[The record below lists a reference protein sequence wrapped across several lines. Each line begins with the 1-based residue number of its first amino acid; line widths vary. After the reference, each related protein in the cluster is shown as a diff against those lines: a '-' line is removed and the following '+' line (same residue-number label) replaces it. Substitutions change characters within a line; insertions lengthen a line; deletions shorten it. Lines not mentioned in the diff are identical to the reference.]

1 MTKLN
6 CLFPQEV
13 SATLQEPNSVA
24 LVLFVGANIDYFDGH
39 FPQAPILAGVVQLD
53 WAIQLGFKHLDVV
66 NTAVKN
72 VEVLKFQVV
81 IQPEE
86 TITLVLE
93 KKSEYKF
100 TFKYESE
107 KGVHSSGRIVLEES

>member
-1 MTKLN
+1 MSSTELDT
-6 CLFPQEV
+6 V
-13 SATLQEPNSVA
+13 AVA
-24 LVLFVGANIDYFDGH
+24 LHVGSQIDYFTGH

-53 WAIQLGFKHLDVV
+53 WAIHFGFKHLDLCQA
-66 NTAVKN
+66 AVKN

-81 IQPEE
+81 IQPEDRVNLM
-86 TITLVLE
+86 LV
-93 KKSEYKF
+93 KKSDHKF

>member
-1 MTKLN
+1 VSPKEQDTI
-6 CLFPQEV
+6 EV
-13 SATLQEPNSVA
+13 TLY
-24 LVLFVGANIDYFDGH
+24 VGSNIDYFKGH

-53 WAIQLGFKHLDVV
+53 WAIHFGFKHLDVL

-81 IQPEE
+81 IQPDQE
-86 TITLVLE
+86 IKLLLV
-93 KKSEYKF
+93 KKSDCKF
-100 TFKYESE
+100 TFKYVSE